1 LVLASPVWA
10 ARDQSFP
17 SEDAAIVQ
25 VLGVQERSGEAAEA
39 LLELLLSL
47 DNTQA
52 NFVQTLLDFR
62 GQILDQSSG
71 SLSLSKPNL
80 RWQIAS
86 PFMQVILVTQDQLR
100 IYDPDLEQV
109 IEKNMAGSDE
119 ALPLQ
124 LLLDPKQLLVGDYI
138 ISHLESD
145 ESQQFL
151 LQPVKNQSLF
161 LSVRLAFTNKQLS
174 QLEIT
179 DHVGQRTRITF
190 ANVRSA
196 VEMPFSTFELDLP
209 AGTDVVRGC

>member
-1 LVLASPVWA
+1 
-10 ARDQSFP
+10 
-17 SEDAAIVQ
+17 
-25 VLGVQERSGEAAEA
+25 
-39 LLELLLSL
+39 
-47 DNTQA
+47 
-52 NFVQTLLDFR
+52 
-62 GQILDQSSG
+62 
-71 SLSLSKPNL
+71 
-80 RWQIAS
+80 
-86 PFMQVILVTQDQLR
+86 VILVTQDQLR

-209 AGTDVVRGC
+209 AGTDVVRG

>member
-1 LVLASPVWA
+1 
-10 ARDQSFP
+10 
-17 SEDAAIVQ
+17 
-25 VLGVQERSGEAAEA
+25 
-39 LLELLLSL
+39 
-47 DNTQA
+47 
-52 NFVQTLLDFR
+52 
-62 GQILDQSSG
+62 
-71 SLSLSKPNL
+71 
-80 RWQIAS
+80 
-86 PFMQVILVTQDQLR
+86 
-100 IYDPDLEQV
+100 V

-209 AGTDVVRGC
+209 AGTDVVRG